1 MIGGVL
7 SLAAC
12 TLPLAPEQALSE
24 PIVLLPP
31 EAPTKPHV
39 SLLKKH
45 VFESLKTCALEGD
58 VYAQGR
64 LAELYLNGD
73 SSLAIEKNQLEALHW
88 FVKAAQGG
96 LGYAQVQM
104 GHFYRNGLGV
114 EPNSHQAL
122 HWYERAAHQ
131 GEVTAFLALGDL
143 YRRGGDGL
151 RRDPRKALDAYRQAL
166 ALGSFEAEY
175 RIAWLLVQDKPHHA
189 RGAFELLQR
198 LAEDGDVKALSD
210 LGDFY
215 LEGRSVPRS
224 PQKAKT
230 YYNAA
235 ASKGDAEAAF
245 KLGMLYQMGE
255 GVPVDHRMAFR
266 WFIGAAERGFAVAQL
281 QVGHLYRDGYGIDK
295 DYVQAAGWYRK
306 ASEQGLRVAT
316 LELADLVHAGKG
328 VKRDLREAAR
338 LYTIAA
344 VHQPYAQFMLSIL
357 YAQGRGVPPD
367 MVKSVAYYKAATRES
382 GVAMAQYKIA
392 ERYREGFALPSNFKE
407 AYRWYALASEHDL
420 RLAEL
425 RLGGLYEAGQGVEQ
439 DPAKALMLYYKAA
452 KRGHPEAQYRVGL
465 MFLEGKG
472 VEQNAT
478 RAALWIRKA
487 AYQGA
492 KQAQHQLGLL
502 YLKGEGVVQDH
513 VAAYAWLSIALVHQS
528 VTIPTVLQDLIND
541 MDPAARQR
549 AVDLAETLQARYE
562 SPAYS
567 YNPVQ

>member
-1 MIGGVL
+1 MVGGML

-12 TLPLAPEQALSE
+12 TLPLPPRQAFSE
-24 PIVLLPP
+24 PIVLLPS
-31 EAPTKPHV
+31 EAPSKPHIW
-39 SLLKKH
+39 LLKKH

-73 SSLAIEKNQLEALHW
+73 PSLAIEKNQSEALHW

-104 GHFYRNGLGV
+104 GHFYRDGSGV

-131 GEVTAFLALGDL
+131 GEVTGLLALGDL
-143 YRRGGDGL
+143 YRQGGYGVH
-151 RRDPRKALDAYRQAL
+151 RDPSKALDAYRQAL
-166 ALGSFEAEY
+166 FLGSFEAEY
-175 RIAWLLVQDKPHHA
+175 RMAWLLVQDKPHHA

-198 LAEDGDVKALSD
+198 LADDGDVKALSD
-210 LGDFY
+210 LGDLC
-215 LEGRSVPRS
+215 LEGRVVPRN
-224 PQKAKT
+224 PQKAKA
-230 YYNAA
+230 YYSKA
-235 ASKGDAEAAF
+235 ASLGDAEAAF
-245 KLGMLYQMGE
+245 KLGMLYQVGE
-255 GVPVDHRMAFR
+255 GVPVNHPMAFR
-266 WFIGAAERGFAVAQL
+266 WFMAAAERGFAVAQL
-281 QVGHLYRDGYGIDK
+281 QVGHLYRDGYGVDK

-306 ASEQGLRVAT
+306 GSEQGLRAAT

-338 LYTIAA
+338 LYTVAA

-357 YAQGRGVPPD
+357 YAQGRGVAPD
-367 MVKSVAYYKAATRES
+367 MVKSVAHYKAATRES

-392 ERYREGFALPSNFKE
+392 ERYREGFALPCNFEE
-407 AYRWYALASEHDL
+407 AYRWYALAAEHDL
-420 RLAEL
+420 TLAEL
-425 RLGGLYEAGQGVEQ
+425 RLGGLYEAGQGVDQ
-439 DPAKALMLYYKAA
+439 DLSKALMWYYKAA
-452 KRGHPEAQYRVGL
+452 KRGNPEAQYRVGL

-478 RAALWIRKA
+478 RAALWVRKA

-502 YLKGEGVVQDH
+502 YLKGEGVAQDD

-528 VTIPTVLQDLIND
+528 VTIPTVLQDLINN
-541 MDPAARQR
+541 MDPDARQR
-549 AVDLAETLQARYE
+549 AVDLAETLQARYQ
-562 SPAYS
+562 SRAYS
-567 YNPVQ
+567 

>member
-1 MIGGVL
+1 ML

-12 TLPLAPEQALSE
+12 TLPLPPEPAFSE

-31 EAPTKPHV
+31 EEPSKPHI

-45 VFESLKTCALEGD
+45 VFENLKTAALEGD

-73 SSLAIEKNQLEALHW
+73 TAIAVDKNLQEALHW

-104 GHFYRNGLGV
+104 GHFYRDGFGV
-114 EPNSHQAL
+114 DPNSHQAL

-131 GEVTAFLALGDL
+131 GEVTALLALGDL
-143 YRRGGDGL
+143 YRQGGNGL
-151 RRDPRKALDAYRQAL
+151 RRDPSKALDWYRQAL
-166 ALGSFEAEY
+166 FLGSFEAEY

-189 RGAFELLQR
+189 HGAFELLQR
-198 LAEDGDVKALSD
+198 LADDGDVKALSD
-210 LGDFY
+210 LGDLY
-215 LEGRSVPRS
+215 LEGRSVARS
-224 PQKAKT
+224 PQKAKA

-245 KLGMLYQMGE
+245 KLGMLYQVGV
-255 GVPVDHRMAFR
+255 GVPVDHQIAFN
-266 WFIGAAERGFAVAQL
+266 WFMGAAERGFAVAQL

-295 DYVQAAGWYRK
+295 DYAQAAGWYRK
-306 ASEQGLRVAT
+306 ASEQGLRAAT

-338 LYTIAA
+338 LYTMAA
-344 VHQPYAQFMLSIL
+344 VHQPYAQLMLSIL

-367 MVKSVAYYKAATRES
+367 MAKSVAHYKAATRES
-382 GVAMAQYKIA
+382 GVVMAQYKIA
-392 ERYREGFALPSNFKE
+392 ERYREGFALPRNFEE
-407 AYRWYALASEHDL
+407 AYRWYALAAEHDL
-420 RLAEL
+420 TLAEL
-425 RLGGLYEAGQGVEQ
+425 RLGGLYEAGQGVDQ
-439 DPAKALMLYYKAA
+439 DPAKALMWYYKAA
-452 KRGHPEAQYRVGL
+452 KRGNPEAQYRVGL

-478 RAALWIRKA
+478 RAALWVRKA

-502 YLKGEGVVQDH
+502 YLKGEGIEQDD
-513 VAAYAWLSIALVHQS
+513 VAAYAWLSIALLHQS
-528 VTIPTVLQDLIND
+528 VTIPTVLQDLMNN

-549 AVDLAETLQARYE
+549 AVDLAEMLKARYE
-562 SPAYS
+562 SRVYS
-567 YNPVQ
+567 YNPS